1 MALEPEQAGNLADHD
16 VIGLDSKTGAQFGI
30 VLRSQKWVEREA
42 AEDRGVLLRLSD
54 TGCQILSLHGFG
66 HDDEVSGDFGGAPFC
81 CAKRKVGQRTL
92 ERTKGG
98 AVDGVDDDWHAGTRG
113 SQAAQNTGFAAMRSE
128 EHTSELQSP

>member
-66 HDDEVSGDFGGAPFC
+66 HDDEVSGDFGGAP
-81 CAKRKVGQRTL
+81 
-92 ERTKGG
+92 
-98 AVDGVDDDWHAGTRG
+98 
-113 SQAAQNTGFAAMRSE
+113 RSE
-128 EHTSELQSP
+128 EHTSELQSPYVISYAVF